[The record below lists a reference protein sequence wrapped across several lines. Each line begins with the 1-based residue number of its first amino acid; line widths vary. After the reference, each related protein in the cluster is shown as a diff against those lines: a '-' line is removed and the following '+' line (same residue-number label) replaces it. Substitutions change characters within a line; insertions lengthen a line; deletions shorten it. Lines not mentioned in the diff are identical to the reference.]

1 MIDYVDEYIKSRLA
15 EEYIR
20 RQKPVT
26 RAEQESILKYIEN
39 IYGGK
44 SNKNLDNFINDSTR
58 IKNCNA

>member
-1 MIDYVDEYIKSRLA
+1 MIDYVEEYIKSRLA

-39 IYGGK
+39 VYGGK
-44 SNKNLDNFINDSTR
+44 TNINLDKYINDNIRKTT
-58 IKNCNA
+58 

>member
-1 MIDYVDEYIKSRLA
+1 MIDYVDEYIKSSSV

-26 RAEQESILKYIEN
+26 RVEQESILKYIEN

-44 SNKNLDNFINDSTR
+44 TNINLDNYINDNIRKTT
-58 IKNCNA
+58 

>member
-1 MIDYVDEYIKSRLA
+1 MIDYVEEYIKSRLA

-44 SNKNLDNFINDSTR
+44 TNINLDNYINDNIRKTT
-58 IKNCNA
+58 

>member
-1 MIDYVDEYIKSRLA
+1 MIDYVDEYIKSRLS

-39 IYGGK
+39 VYGGK
-44 SNKNLDNFINDSTR
+44 TNKNLDNFINDNR
-58 IKNCNA
+58 

>member
-39 IYGGK
+39 IYGSK
-44 SNKNLDNFINDSTR
+44 TNINLDNYINDNIRKTT
-58 IKNCNA
+58 

>member
-1 MIDYVDEYIKSRLA
+1 MIDYVDEYIKLRLS

-39 IYGGK
+39 VYGGK
-44 SNKNLDNFINDSTR
+44 INKNLDNFINDNR
-58 IKNCNA
+58 

>member
-1 MIDYVDEYIKSRLA
+1 MIDYVDEYIKSRLV

-26 RAEQESILKYIEN
+26 RVEQESILKYIEN

-44 SNKNLDNFINDSTR
+44 TNINLDNYINDNIRKTT
-58 IKNCNA
+58 

>member
-1 MIDYVDEYIKSRLA
+1 MIDYVEEYIKSRLV

-26 RAEQESILKYIEN
+26 RDEQESILKYIEN

-44 SNKNLDNFINDSTR
+44 TNINLDNYINDNIRKTT
-58 IKNCNA
+58 

>member
-44 SNKNLDNFINDSTR
+44 TNINLDNYINDNIRKTT
-58 IKNCNA
+58 

>member
-1 MIDYVDEYIKSRLA
+1 MIDYVEEYIKSRLA

-44 SNKNLDNFINDSTR
+44 ININLDNYINDNIRKTT
-58 IKNCNA
+58 